1 MIHTITRF
9 RPPSQ
14 LDPAIQGKIH
24 ALCAIKS
31 HVETSMISPW
41 ICDNEFA
48 LIMDQHIDAHT
59 ITGKTVGRDSER
71 FMSEKLIT
79 FTSIFGEVAWF
90 ALRSFHYGLEMYIS
104 HIPCKTRS
112 KRSACCCGI
121 AYQNLGAPKW
131 I

>member
-24 ALCAIKS
+24 ALGAIKS
-31 HVETSMISPW
+31 HVEPGMVSPW

-59 ITGKTVGRDSER
+59 ITGKTIGRDSEG
-71 FMSEKLIT
+71 FMSKKLIT
-79 FTSIFGEVAWF
+79 VASIFGEV
-90 ALRSFHYGLEMYIS
+90 S
-104 HIPCKTRS
+104 
-112 KRSACCCGI
+112 
-121 AYQNLGAPKW
+121 
-131 I
+131 